1 MVAVHGYLTE
11 QAVIERLPGAFRT
24 ALGDELVRLSLFG
37 SRARGEA
44 DPASDFDLLVVVRR
58 RDPALKQ
65 AVWAVVGDYL
75 ADHRV
80 DLSAKVL
87 PLDEF
92 DRLRTSGLPFW
103 QAFDRDEVRLWPPRN

>member
-1 MVAVHGYLTE
+1 MAGVVGYLTE
-11 QAVIERLPGAFRT
+11 QAVIEGLPEAFRN
-24 ALGDELVRLSLFG
+24 ALGDALVRLSLFG

-44 DPASDFDLLVVVRR
+44 DPASDFDLLVVVAR
-58 RDPALKQ
+58 RDPALKR
-65 AVWAVVGDYL
+65 AVYAVVGDYL
-75 ADHRV
+75 VDHRV

-103 QAFDRDEVRLWPPRN
+103 RAFDLDEVRLWPPRS